1 MRLKICCLTLMLT
14 ASTMALAQ
22 QETLIVRADGAHV
35 TVRTDE
41 SGTTVNDEKA
51 GFAAEAISP
60 QEDAHWSRVHTLT
73 KDGGKVIAHRTEQ
86 GAQ

>member
-1 MRLKICCLTLMLT
+1 MRLKFCCLTLMLT

-35 TVRTDE
+35 TVLTDE
-41 SGTTVNDEKA
+41 SGTTVNEEKVS
-51 GFAAEAISP
+51 FAAEPISP
-60 QEDAHWSRVHTLT
+60 QEEAHWTRVHTLT
-73 KDGGKVIAHRTEQ
+73 KDGGKVIAHRTKQ